1 MIITHSDL
9 EVPRKPS
16 KLRAYVCYLFA
27 RIGAV
32 EIEKYAARLWK
43 GPYKYLIREVYPLSI
58 FCVWRF
64 PEDDVLVKP
73 CIGNQGYDGE
83 IIHQP
88 SGIIIRVEIGWP
100 IDGER
105 KKQEARDLNEKGRS
119 KSHVWDHDE
128 GKTLVSTRVLETL
141 KKKASNDYS
150 GCFLLIVLNLW
161 PEFFMDTPRDRADF
175 DELINDMRS
184 VPAKAKAV
192 YVILMYPEYVASI
205 GLPPVIEIRK
215 DEQ

>member
-1 MIITHSDL
+1 MIITHSDI

-16 KLRAYVCYLFA
+16 ELRAYVSDLFT

-32 EIEKYAARLWK
+32 EAEKYAARLWK

-73 CIGNQGYDGE
+73 CIGNQGHDAE
-83 IIHQP
+83 IIHLP
-88 SGIIIRVEIGWP
+88 SKAITRVEIGWP
-100 IDGER
+100 IDGEQE
-105 KKQEARDLNEKGRS
+105 KQDARDLNEKGGS
-119 KSHVWDHDE
+119 DIHIVDHDE
-128 GKTLVSTRVLETL
+128 GKKIVSARILETL
-141 KKKASNDYS
+141 SNKASNDYS
-150 GCFLLIVLNLW
+150 DCFLLIVLNLW
-161 PEFFMDTPRDRADF
+161 PDFFMDTPRDRTDY

-192 YVILMYPEYVASI
+192 YAVLIDLEYVAKI

-215 DEQ
+215 GDQ